1 MRIANR
7 PAREKAPGTHRHPD
21 LPIIEPP
28 RLRTH
33 EDGERPTT
41 WLEMFFDLVFVVA
54 VDQVARRLHGDLST
68 MSVAG
73 FIVLYGA
80 VWWAW
85 VGYVIYNDRFG
96 TDDLSDRL
104 LTLLQMGAV
113 TVVAVRAH
121 DAFEHGA
128 SAFALAYGGFRLILS
143 LRYAIAAWR
152 IPAVRPHALGQ
163 SAGYALAAGIWIVS
177 SAVTGNARFAV
188 WGLGF
193 LVDLGTPFV
202 ERRLHLAVPPNP
214 LHIEER
220 FGTFI
225 NIVLGEGFVGLVE
238 GMRDISW
245 GPPAGVTG
253 ALALVL
259 GFSLWWL
266 YFETLDSAPIVE
278 VRRSGRMLPYKL
290 WIFGHLPLA
299 AGIAAAGIGVGVVVH
314 YAPEQVLPDAQRWL
328 LAGSIAVCF
337 AALAILQLAYA
348 TVGGGRDSLVL
359 ALRKCLALLAA
370 LAVCLFGHGLSSAGV
385 MAFLTLAGVAQ
396 IAHDL
401 WQSVRHQRHVRVRQ
415 AANPE
420 Q

>member
-1 MRIANR
+1 MPIANR

-21 LPIIEPP
+21 LPIVEPP
-28 RLRTH
+28 RLRSH

-54 VDQVARRLHGDLST
+54 IDQVARRLHGDLST
-68 MSVAG
+68 HSVVG

-121 DAFEHGA
+121 DAFENGA
-128 SAFALAYGGFRLILS
+128 SAFALAYGGFRAILS
-143 LRYAIAAWR
+143 LRYAMAAWF
-152 IPAVRPHALGQ
+152 IPSVRSLALGQ
-163 SAGYALAAGIWIVS
+163 SLGYALAALIWIGS
-177 SAVTGNARFAV
+177 SAVSGNARFAV
-188 WGLGF
+188 WGVGF
-193 LVDLGTPFV
+193 LVDLGTPLV
-202 ERRLHLAVPPNP
+202 ERRFHLAVPPNP

-238 GMRDISW
+238 GMRDLAW
-245 GPPAGVTG
+245 GPPAAITG

-259 GFSLWWL
+259 GFEIWWV
-266 YFETLDSAPIVE
+266 YFEKLDSAPIAE
-278 VRRSGRMLPYKL
+278 VRRSGRMVPYKL
-290 WIFGHLPLA
+290 WIFAHLPLA

-314 YAPEQVLPDAQRWL
+314 FAPEPMLPDSARWL
-328 LAGSIAVCF
+328 LAGSIAICF
-337 AALAILQLAYA
+337 AALAVLHLAYA
-348 TVGGGRDSLVL
+348 QVGGGRESLVL
-359 ALRKCLALLAA
+359 ALRKCLALVAA
-370 LAVCLFGHGLSSAGV
+370 LAVCLLGHRLSPVEVMGLLAFAGAV
-385 MAFLTLAGVAQ
+385 QV
-396 IAHDL
+396 AHDL
-401 WQSVRHQRHVRVRQ
+401 WLSARRQRRLIATAV
-415 AANPE
+415 
-420 Q
+420 

>member
-1 MRIANR
+1 MSIANR
-7 PAREKAPGTHRHPD
+7 PAHENAPGTHRHP
-21 LPIIEPP
+21 EPP
-28 RLRTH
+28 RLRTS

-54 VDQVARRLHGDLST
+54 IDQVARRLHADLST
-68 MSVAG
+68 RTVLG

-128 SAFALAYGGFRLILS
+128 SAFALAYGAFRVILS
-143 LRYAIAAWR
+143 LRYAIAAWF
-152 IPAVRPHALGQ
+152 IPSVRSHALGQ
-163 SAGYALAAGIWIVS
+163 SVGYALAALIWIGS
-177 SAVTGNARFAV
+177 SAASGNGRFAV
-188 WGLGF
+188 WAVGF

-202 ERRLHLAVPPNP
+202 ERSFHLAVPPNA

-238 GMRDISW
+238 GMRDLAW
-245 GPPAGVTG
+245 GRPAAITG

-259 GFSLWWL
+259 GFEIWWV
-266 YFETLDSAPIVE
+266 YFERLDSGPIVE

-290 WIFGHLPLA
+290 WIFAHLPLA
-299 AGIAAAGIGVGVVVH
+299 AGIAASGIGVGVVVH
-314 YAPEQVLPDAQRWL
+314 FAPEATLPDSARWL
-328 LAGSIAVCF
+328 LCGSIAVCF
-337 AALAILQLAYA
+337 AALAVLHLAYA
-348 TVGGGRDSLVL
+348 RVGGGRDSLVL
-359 ALRKCLALLAA
+359 ALRKCLALAAA
-370 LAVCLFGHGLSSAGV
+370 LAICLAGRRLSSVEV
-385 MAFLTLAGVAQ
+385 MALLALAGALQV
-396 IAHDL
+396 AHDI
-401 WQSVRHQRHVRVRQ
+401 WQSARRQRRLIERAV
-415 AANPE
+415 
-420 Q
+420 

>member
-1 MRIANR
+1 MHIANR

-28 RLRTH
+28 RLRTR

-54 VDQVARRLHGDLST
+54 IDQVARRLHGDLST
-68 MSVAG
+68 VTVMG

-113 TVVAVRAH
+113 LVVAVRAH
-121 DAFEHGA
+121 DAFAGGA
-128 SAFALAYGGFRLILS
+128 AAFAVAYGAFRLILS
-143 LRYAIAAWR
+143 LRYALAAWF
-152 IPAVRPHALGQ
+152 IPQVRSHALGQ
-163 SAGYALAAGIWIVS
+163 SIGYALAAGIWIAS
-177 SAVTGNARFAV
+177 SAVSGRARFAI

-193 LVDLGTPFV
+193 LVDLATPLV
-202 ERRLHLAVPPNP
+202 ERRFHLAVPPNP

-225 NIVLGEGFVGLVE
+225 NIVIGEGFVGLVE

-259 GFSLWWL
+259 GFSIWWL
-266 YFETLDSAPIVE
+266 YFETLDTAPILE
-278 VRRSGRMLPYKL
+278 VRRSGRMAPYKL
-290 WIFGHLPLA
+290 WIFAHLPLA
-299 AGIAAAGIGVGVVVH
+299 AGIAAAGIGVGVVVS
-314 YAPEQVLPDAQRWL
+314 YAPKAVLPDPERWL
-328 LAGSIAVCF
+328 LAGSIAVCV
-337 AALAILQLAYA
+337 AALAILQIVYA
-348 TVGGGRDSLVL
+348 NVGGGRDSLML
-359 ALRKCLALLAA
+359 ALRKCLALIAVLAI
-370 LAVCLFGHGLSSAGV
+370 CLLGRGLSSAAV
-385 MAFLTLAGVAQ
+385 MALLALAGVVQ
-396 IAHDL
+396 VAHDL
-401 WQSVRHQRHVRVRQ
+401 WQSEQRRRPRTVNRGR
-415 AANPE
+415 
-420 Q
+420 

>member
-1 MRIANR
+1 MSIANR

-28 RLRTH
+28 RLRTS

-54 VDQVARRLHGDLST
+54 VDQVARRLHTDLSART
-68 MSVAG
+68 VVG
-73 FIVLYGA
+73 FVILYGA

-121 DAFEHGA
+121 DAFENGA
-128 SAFALAYGGFRLILS
+128 AAFALAYGAFRAILS
-143 LRYAIAAWR
+143 FRYAIAAWF
-152 IPAVRPHALGQ
+152 IPSVRSHALGQ
-163 SAGYALAAGIWIVS
+163 SLGYALAALIWIGS
-177 SAVTGNARFAV
+177 SAVSGNARFAV
-188 WGLGF
+188 WGIGF
-193 LVDLGTPFV
+193 LVDLGTPFA
-202 ERRLHLAVPPNP
+202 ERSFHLAVPPNA

-238 GMRDISW
+238 GMRDLAW
-245 GPPAGVTG
+245 GPPAAITG
-253 ALALVL
+253 ALGLVL
-259 GFSLWWL
+259 GFEIWWV
-266 YFETLDSAPIVE
+266 YFEKLDSAPIVE
-278 VRRSGRMLPYKL
+278 VKRSGRMLPYKL
-290 WIFGHLPLA
+290 WIFAHLPLA

-314 YAPEQVLPDAQRWL
+314 FAPEPMLPDSARWL

-337 AALAILQLAYA
+337 AALAIIHFAYA
-348 TVGGGRDSLVL
+348 QVGGGRDSLVL
-359 ALRKCLALLAA
+359 ALRKCLALAA
-370 LAVCLFGHGLSSAGV
+370 TLAVCLAGHNLSSVEV
-385 MAFLTLAGVAQ
+385 MALLALAGAVQ
-396 IAHDL
+396 VAHDV
-401 WQSVRHQRHVRVRQ
+401 WQSARRQRRLIARAV
-415 AANPE
+415 
-420 Q
+420 